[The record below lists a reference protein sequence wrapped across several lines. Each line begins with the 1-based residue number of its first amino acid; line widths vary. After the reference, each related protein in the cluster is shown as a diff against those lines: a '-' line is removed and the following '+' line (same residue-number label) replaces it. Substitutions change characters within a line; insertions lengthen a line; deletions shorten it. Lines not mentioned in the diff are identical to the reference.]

1 MENISEAEA
10 KVLAE
15 RDRRLN
21 EELERGVERFD
32 QTVNFLH
39 ANDINFSDIHLKEGM
54 ETVLRTNKGFGRIS
68 DLLADFELPEILT
81 ETWTNGNFMGFVFAY
96 RRILL
101 TDSGLIDDSV
111 SFPSAQRILLEKMR
125 NNGGAL
131 DFPVAD
137 DYSRYRINMFTWG
150 GNQQLA
156 LVARKLNSTIPTF
169 DMLNLPAV
177 LKDVC
182 TRDKGLILVTGATGS
197 GKSTT
202 LAAMLDHINEHI
214 GGNIITIEDPI
225 EYVHNSKRA
234 LFTHREVGTDTSS
247 FEKGVVA
254 AMREDPDVILI
265 GEIRD
270 RETAEAALSAASTGH
285 LVFATLHTNSAA
297 STCDRLLSFFP
308 SDEKDR
314 ICLTLG
320 ANLLCVSAQALAP
333 RQDGEGKV
341 LVCEIMI
348 QNEEI
353 KNTIRKQ
360 KFQQLENAIIQG
372 RAEGMQL
379 FNDELQELVSQGVI
393 STETAFN
400 MTGNPEDLDERLN
413 PSY

>member
-1 MENISEAEA
+1 
-10 KVLAE
+10 
-15 RDRRLN
+15 
-21 EELERGVERFD
+21 
-32 QTVNFLH
+32 
-39 ANDINFSDIHLKEGM
+39 
-54 ETVLRTNKGFGRIS
+54 
-68 DLLADFELPEILT
+68 
-81 ETWTNGNFMGFVFAY
+81 
-96 RRILL
+96 
-101 TDSGLIDDSV
+101 
-111 SFPSAQRILLEKMR
+111 
-125 NNGGAL
+125 
-131 DFPVAD
+131 
-137 DYSRYRINMFTWG
+137 
-150 GNQQLA
+150 
-156 LVARKLNSTIPTF
+156 
-169 DMLNLPAV
+169 MLNLPAV